1 MKKLLKH
8 NAFLFL
14 IATAVIVLDQI
25 TKAVVRQNLGL
36 GEAWAPI
43 PAIGDFF
50 RFLYWQNR
58 GAAFG
63 TLQNAGPILTG
74 VRIVIALFIIVFYQ
88 KAEIK
93 DTLLKVALSLMLGG
107 AVGNLIDQFTLGFVT
122 DFIAV
127 GRFPIF
133 NIADSAVTVGVGL
146 VLLDL
151 IIKEKKESKPEAKEK
166 PGQNV

>member
-1 MKKLLKH
+1 MKKFLKH
-8 NAFLFL
+8 NGFLFL
-14 IATAVIVLDQI
+14 IAAAVIMADQL
-25 TKAVVRQNLGL
+25 TKALIRQNLAL

-63 TLQNAGPILTG
+63 TLQNAGPVLTV
-74 VRIVIALFIIVFYQ
+74 VRIAIAIFIIVFYQ

-93 DTLLKVALSLMLGG
+93 DTLMKVALSLMLGG
-107 AVGNLIDQFTLGFVT
+107 AVGNLIDQFSLGFVT

-127 GRFPIF
+127 GRYPIF
-133 NIADSAVTVGVGL
+133 NVADSCVTIGVGL
-146 VLLDL
+146 MLLDML
-151 IIKEKKESKPEAKEK
+151 IKEKNGSKTDPEAK
-166 PGQNV
+166 PGGDA

>member
-1 MKKLLKH
+1 MKKFLKH
-8 NAFLFL
+8 NGFLFL
-14 IATAVIVLDQI
+14 IATAVIVVDQL
-25 TKAVVRQNLGL
+25 TKALVRQNLAL

-63 TLQNAGPILTG
+63 SFQNAGPILTI
-74 VRIVIALFIIVFYQ
+74 VRILIAIFIIVFYQ

-93 DTLLKVALSLMLGG
+93 DVLVKVSLSLMLGG
-107 AVGNLIDQFTLGFVT
+107 AVGNLVDHFTLGFVT

-133 NIADSAVTVGVGL
+133 NVADSCVTIGVGL
-146 VLLDL
+146 MLLDM
-151 IIKEKKESKPEAKEK
+151 IIKEKNGSKTDPEKK
-166 PGQNV
+166 PGEDA

>member
-1 MKKLLKH
+1 VKKFLKH
-8 NAFLFL
+8 NGLLFL
-14 IATAVIVLDQI
+14 IATAVIVVDQL
-25 TKAVVRQNLGL
+25 TKSLVRQNLAL

-63 TLQNAGPILTG
+63 SFQNAGPVLTV
-74 VRIVIALFIIVFYQ
+74 VRILIAIFIIVFYQ
-88 KAEIK
+88 KTEIK
-93 DTLLKVALSLMLGG
+93 DLLVKVSLSLMLGG
-107 AVGNLIDQFTLGFVT
+107 AVGNLVDQFTLGFVT

-133 NIADSAVTVGVGL
+133 NVADSCVTIGVGL
-146 VLLDL
+146 MLLDM
-151 IIKEKKESKPEAKEK
+151 IIKEKNGSKTDPEEK
-166 PGQNV
+166 PGEDA

>member
-1 MKKLLKH
+1 MKKFLKH
-8 NAFLFL
+8 NGFLFL
-14 IATAVIVLDQI
+14 IAAAVIIADQM
-25 TKAVVRQNLGL
+25 TKALIRQNLAL

-63 TLQNAGPILTG
+63 TLQNAGPVLTV
-74 VRIVIALFIIVFYQ
+74 VRIAIAIFIIVFYQ

-93 DTLLKVALSLMLGG
+93 DTLMKVALSLMLGG
-107 AVGNLIDQFTLGFVT
+107 AVGNLIDQFSLGFVT

-127 GRFPIF
+127 GRYPIF
-133 NIADSAVTVGVGL
+133 NVADSCVTIGVGL
-146 VLLDL
+146 MLLDML
-151 IIKEKKESKPEAKEK
+151 IKEKNGSKTDPETK
-166 PGQNV
+166 PGGDA

>member
-1 MKKLLKH
+1 ML
-8 NAFLFL
+8 L
-14 IATAVIVLDQI
+14 IAALVIALDQI
-25 TKAVVRQNLGL
+25 TKALVRQNIAL

-63 TLQNAGPILTG
+63 SFQNAGPILAV
-74 VRIVIALFIIVFYQ
+74 VRIAIAIFIIVFYQ

-93 DTLLKVALSLMLGG
+93 DTLMKVALSMMLGG
-107 AVGNLIDQFTLGFVT
+107 AVGNLIDQFSLGFVT
-122 DFIAV
+122 DFVAV

-133 NIADSAVTVGVGL
+133 NIADSAVTIGVGL
-146 VLLDL
+146 MLLDM
-151 IIKEKKESKPEAKEK
+151 IIKEKNGSKTDPEVK
-166 PGQNV
+166 PDENA

>member
-1 MKKLLKH
+1 MKNVLKR
-8 NAFLFL
+8 NSLLFL
-14 IATAVIVLDQI
+14 VATAVIVVDQI
-25 TKAVVRQNLGL
+25 TKALVRQNLAL

-43 PAIGDFF
+43 PAIGEFF

-63 TLQNAGPILTG
+63 TFQNAGPILT
-74 VRIVIALFIIVFYQ
+74 VIRVLIALFIVVFYQ

-93 DTLLKVALSLMLGG
+93 DTLMKVSLSLMLGG

-133 NIADSAVTVGVGL
+133 NIADSGVTVGVGL
-146 VLLDL
+146 MLLDML
-151 IIKEKKESKPEAKEK
+151 IKAKKGSKSEPKEST
-166 PGQNV
+166 GQDV

>member
-1 MKKLLKH
+1 MKKFLKH
-8 NAFLFL
+8 NGFLFL
-14 IATAVIVLDQI
+14 IAAAVIMADQL
-25 TKAVVRQNLGL
+25 TKALIRQNLAL

-63 TLQNAGPILTG
+63 TLQNAGPVLTV
-74 VRIVIALFIIVFYQ
+74 VRIAIAIFIIVFYQ

-93 DTLLKVALSLMLGG
+93 DTLMKVALSLMLGG
-107 AVGNLIDQFTLGFVT
+107 AVGNLIDQFSLGFVT

-127 GRFPIF
+127 GRYPIF
-133 NIADSAVTVGVGL
+133 NVADSCVTIGVGL
-146 VLLDL
+146 MLLDML
-151 IIKEKKESKPEAKEK
+151 IKEKNGSKTDPETK
-166 PGQNV
+166 PGGDA

>member
-1 MKKLLKH
+1 VKKFLKH
-8 NAFLFL
+8 NGLLFL
-14 IATAVIVLDQI
+14 IAAAVIVADQL
-25 TKAVVRQNLGL
+25 TKALVRQNLDL

-63 TLQNAGPILTG
+63 TLQNAGPILTI
-74 VRIVIALFIIVFYQ
+74 VRIAIVLFIIVFYQ

-93 DTLLKVALSLMLGG
+93 DVLVKVSLSLMLGG
-107 AVGNLIDQFTLGFVT
+107 ALGNLVDQFTLGFVT

-133 NIADSAVTVGVGL
+133 NVADSCVTIGVGL
-146 VLLDL
+146 MLLDM
-151 IIKEKKESKPEAKEK
+151 IIKEKNGSETDPEVKS
-166 PGQNV
+166 GQDA

>member
-1 MKKLLKH
+1 MKKFLKH
-8 NAFLFL
+8 NGLLFL
-14 IATAVIVLDQI
+14 IAAAVIVADQL
-25 TKAVVRQNLGL
+25 TKALVRQNLAL
-36 GEAWAPI
+36 GEAWSPI

-63 TLQNAGPILTG
+63 TLQNAGPILTI
-74 VRIVIALFIIVFYQ
+74 VRIAIVLFIIVFYQ

-93 DTLLKVALSLMLGG
+93 DVLVKVSLSLMLGG
-107 AVGNLIDQFTLGFVT
+107 ALGNLVDQFTLGFVT

-133 NIADSAVTVGVGL
+133 NVADSCVTIGVGL
-146 VLLDL
+146 MLLDM
-151 IIKEKKESKPEAKEK
+151 IIKEKNGSEIDPEVKS
-166 PGQNV
+166 GQDA

>member
-1 MKKLLKH
+1 MKKFLKH
-8 NAFLFL
+8 NALLFL
-14 IATAVIVLDQI
+14 VAALVIVVDQL
-25 TKAVVRQNLGL
+25 TKALVRQNLAF

-43 PAIGDFF
+43 PAIGEFC

-63 TLQNAGPILTG
+63 TLQNAGPILTI
-74 VRIVIALFIIVFYQ
+74 VRIVIVLFIVVFYQ

-93 DTLLKVALSLMLGG
+93 DTLMKVSLSLMLGG
-107 AVGNLIDQFTLGFVT
+107 AVGNLVDQFSMGFVT

-133 NIADSAVTVGVGL
+133 NIADSAVTIGVGL
-146 VLLDL
+146 MLLDML
-151 IIKEKKESKPEAKEK
+151 IKEKNGSKADPETK
-166 PGQNV
+166 PGGDA

>member
-1 MKKLLKH
+1 MKNVLKR
-8 NAFLFL
+8 NSLLFL
-14 IATAVIVLDQI
+14 VATAVIVVDQI
-25 TKAVVRQNLGL
+25 TKALVRQNLAL

-43 PAIGDFF
+43 PAIGEFF
-50 RFLYWQNR
+50 RFLYWQNQ

-63 TLQNAGPILTG
+63 TFQNAGPILT
-74 VRIVIALFIIVFYQ
+74 VIRVLIALFIVVFYQ

-93 DTLLKVALSLMLGG
+93 DTLMKVSLSLMLGG

-133 NIADSAVTVGVGL
+133 NIADSGVTVGVGL
-146 VLLDL
+146 MLLDML
-151 IIKEKKESKPEAKEK
+151 IKEKKGSKSEPKE
-166 PGQNV
+166 PTGQDV

>member
-1 MKKLLKH
+1 VKKFLEH
-8 NAFLFL
+8 NGFLFL
-14 IATAVIVLDQI
+14 IATAVIVVDQL
-25 TKAVVRQNLGL
+25 TKALVRQNLAL

-63 TLQNAGPILTG
+63 SFQNAGPVLTV
-74 VRIVIALFIIVFYQ
+74 VRILIAIFIIVFYQ
-88 KAEIK
+88 KTEIK
-93 DTLLKVALSLMLGG
+93 DVLVKVSLSLMLGG
-107 AVGNLIDQFTLGFVT
+107 AVGNLVDQFTLGFVT

-133 NIADSAVTVGVGL
+133 NGADSCVTIGVGL
-146 VLLDL
+146 MLLDM
-151 IIKEKKESKPEAKEK
+151 IIKEKNGSKTDPEKK
-166 PGQNV
+166 PGEDA

>member
-1 MKKLLKH
+1 ML
-8 NAFLFL
+8 L
-14 IATAVIVLDQI
+14 IAALVIVLDQI
-25 TKAVVRQNLGL
+25 TKALVRQNIAL

-63 TLQNAGPILTG
+63 SFQNAGPILAV
-74 VRIVIALFIIVFYQ
+74 VRIAIAIFIIVFYQ

-93 DTLLKVALSLMLGG
+93 DTLMKVALSMMLGG
-107 AVGNLIDQFTLGFVT
+107 AVGNLIDQFSLGFVT
-122 DFIAV
+122 DFVAV

-133 NIADSAVTVGVGL
+133 NIADSAVTIGVGL
-146 VLLDL
+146 MLLDM
-151 IIKEKKESKPEAKEK
+151 IIKEKNGSKTDPELK
-166 PGQNV
+166 PGEDA

>member
-1 MKKLLKH
+1 MKKFLKH
-8 NAFLFL
+8 NGFLFL
-14 IATAVIVLDQI
+14 IAAAVIIADQL
-25 TKAVVRQNLGL
+25 TKALIRQNLAL

-63 TLQNAGPILTG
+63 TLQNAGPVLTV
-74 VRIVIALFIIVFYQ
+74 VRIAIAIFIIVFYQ

-93 DTLLKVALSLMLGG
+93 DTLMKVALSLMLGG
-107 AVGNLIDQFTLGFVT
+107 AVGNLIDQFSLGFVT

-127 GRFPIF
+127 GRYPIF
-133 NIADSAVTVGVGL
+133 NVADSCVTIGVGL
-146 VLLDL
+146 MLLDML
-151 IIKEKKESKPEAKEK
+151 IKEKNGSKTDSETK
-166 PGQNV
+166 PGGDA

>member
-1 MKKLLKH
+1 MKKFLKH
-8 NAFLFL
+8 NGLLFL
-14 IATAVIVLDQI
+14 IAAAVIVADQL
-25 TKAVVRQNLGL
+25 TKAVVRQNLAL

-63 TLQNAGPILTG
+63 TLQNAGPILTI
-74 VRIVIALFIIVFYQ
+74 VRIAIVLFIIVFYQ

-93 DTLLKVALSLMLGG
+93 DVLVKVSLSLMLGG
-107 AVGNLIDQFTLGFVT
+107 ALGNLVDQFTLGFVT

-133 NIADSAVTVGVGL
+133 NVADSCVTIGVGL
-146 VLLDL
+146 MLLDM
-151 IIKEKKESKPEAKEK
+151 IIKEKNGSEIDPEVKS
-166 PGQNV
+166 GQDA

>member
-1 MKKLLKH
+1 VKKVLKH
-8 NAFLFL
+8 NGLL
-14 IATAVIVLDQI
+14 ILVAAAVIALDQL
-25 TKAVVRQNLGL
+25 TKAIVRQSLAL

-63 TLQNAGPILTG
+63 TFQNAGPVLTI
-74 VRIVIALFIIVFYQ
+74 VRILITLFIIGLYQ

-93 DTLLKVALSLMLGG
+93 DTLMKVSLSLMLGG
-107 AVGNLIDQFTLGFVT
+107 AIGNLIDQFTLGFVT

-127 GRFPIF
+127 GKFPIF
-133 NIADSAVTVGVGL
+133 NIADSAVTIGVGL
-146 VLLDL
+146 MLLDML
-151 IIKEKKESKPEAKEK
+151 KKEKSESKAVSAEK
-166 PGQNV
+166 PDENG

>member
-1 MKKLLKH
+1 MKKFLKH
-8 NAFLFL
+8 NGLLFL
-14 IATAVIVLDQI
+14 VAAAVIVVDQI
-25 TKAVVRQNLGL
+25 TKAIVRQNLAL

-63 TLQNAGPILTG
+63 TLQNAGPILTV
-74 VRIVIALFIIVFYQ
+74 VRIAIAIFIIVFYQ
-88 KAEIK
+88 KAEIR
-93 DTLLKVALSLMLGG
+93 DTLMKVALSLMLGG
-107 AVGNLIDQFTLGFVT
+107 AVGNLVDQFTLGFVT

-133 NIADSAVTVGVGL
+133 NIADSAVTIGVSL
-146 VLLDL
+146 MLLDML
-151 IIKEKKESKPEAKEK
+151 IKEKNGSKTDPEAKSDE
-166 PGQNV
+166 NA

>member
-1 MKKLLKH
+1 MKKFLKH
-8 NAFLFL
+8 NGFLFL
-14 IATAVIVLDQI
+14 IAAAVIIADQL
-25 TKAVVRQNLGL
+25 TKALIRQNLAL

-63 TLQNAGPILTG
+63 TLQNAGPVLTV
-74 VRIVIALFIIVFYQ
+74 VRIAIAIFIIVFYQ

-93 DTLLKVALSLMLGG
+93 DTLMKVALSLMLGG
-107 AVGNLIDQFTLGFVT
+107 AVGNLIDQFSLGFVT

-127 GRFPIF
+127 GRYPIF
-133 NIADSAVTVGVGL
+133 NVADSCVTIGVGL
-146 VLLDL
+146 MLLDML
-151 IIKEKKESKPEAKEK
+151 IKEKNGSKTDPEAK
-166 PGQNV
+166 PGGDA

>member
-1 MKKLLKH
+1 MKKFLKH
-8 NAFLFL
+8 NGLLFL
-14 IATAVIVLDQI
+14 IAAAVIVADQL
-25 TKAVVRQNLGL
+25 TKALVRQNLAL

-43 PAIGDFF
+43 LAIGDFF

-63 TLQNAGPILTG
+63 TLQNAGPILTI
-74 VRIVIALFIIVFYQ
+74 VRIAIVLFIIVFYQ

-93 DTLLKVALSLMLGG
+93 DVLVKVSLSLMLGG
-107 AVGNLIDQFTLGFVT
+107 ALGNLVDQFTLGFVT

-133 NIADSAVTVGVGL
+133 NVADSCVTIGVGL
-146 VLLDL
+146 MLLDM
-151 IIKEKKESKPEAKEK
+151 IIKEKNGSEIDPEVKS
-166 PGQNV
+166 GQDA

>member
-1 MKKLLKH
+1 VKKFLKH
-8 NAFLFL
+8 NGFLFL
-14 IATAVIVLDQI
+14 IATAVIVVDQL
-25 TKAVVRQNLGL
+25 TKALVRQNLAL

-63 TLQNAGPILTG
+63 SFQNAGPVLTV
-74 VRIVIALFIIVFYQ
+74 VRILIAIFIIVFYQ
-88 KAEIK
+88 KTEIK
-93 DTLLKVALSLMLGG
+93 DVLVKVSLSLMLGG
-107 AVGNLIDQFTLGFVT
+107 AVGNLVDQFTLGFVT

-133 NIADSAVTVGVGL
+133 NVADSCVTIGVGL
-146 VLLDL
+146 MLLDM
-151 IIKEKKESKPEAKEK
+151 IIKEKNGSKTDPEKK
-166 PGQNV
+166 PGEDA

>member
-1 MKKLLKH
+1 VKKFLKH
-8 NAFLFL
+8 NGFLFL
-14 IATAVIVLDQI
+14 IAAAVIMADQL
-25 TKAVVRQNLGL
+25 TKALIRQNLAL

-63 TLQNAGPILTG
+63 TLQNAGPVLTV
-74 VRIVIALFIIVFYQ
+74 VRIAIAIFIIVFYQ

-93 DTLLKVALSLMLGG
+93 DTLMKVALSLMLGG
-107 AVGNLIDQFTLGFVT
+107 AVGNLIDQFSLGFVT

-127 GRFPIF
+127 GRYPIF
-133 NIADSAVTVGVGL
+133 NVADSCVTIGVGL
-146 VLLDL
+146 MLLDML
-151 IIKEKKESKPEAKEK
+151 IKEKNGSKTDSETK
-166 PGQNV
+166 PGGDA

>member
-1 MKKLLKH
+1 MKNVLKR
-8 NAFLFL
+8 NSLLFL
-14 IATAVIVLDQI
+14 VATAVIVVDQI
-25 TKAVVRQNLGL
+25 TKALVRQNLAL

-43 PAIGDFF
+43 PAIGEFF

-63 TLQNAGPILTG
+63 TFQNAGPILT
-74 VRIVIALFIIVFYQ
+74 VIRVLIALFIVVFYQ

-93 DTLLKVALSLMLGG
+93 DTLMKVSLSLMLGG

-133 NIADSAVTVGVGL
+133 NIADSGVTVGVGL
-146 VLLDL
+146 MLLDML
-151 IIKEKKESKPEAKEK
+151 IKEK
-166 PGQNV
+166 

>member
-1 MKKLLKH
+1 VKKFLKH
-8 NAFLFL
+8 NGFLFL
-14 IATAVIVLDQI
+14 IAAAVIIADQL
-25 TKAVVRQNLGL
+25 TKALIRQNLAL

-63 TLQNAGPILTG
+63 TLQNAGPVLTV
-74 VRIVIALFIIVFYQ
+74 VRIAIAIFIIVFYQ

-93 DTLLKVALSLMLGG
+93 DTLMKVALSLMLGG
-107 AVGNLIDQFTLGFVT
+107 AVGNLIDQFSLGFVT

-127 GRFPIF
+127 GRYPIF
-133 NIADSAVTVGVGL
+133 NVADSCVTIGVGL
-146 VLLDL
+146 MLLDML
-151 IIKEKKESKPEAKEK
+151 IKEKNGSKTDSETK
-166 PGQNV
+166 PGGDA